1 MIGLTSGQ
9 TLVVTIVFAG
19 LIGVVI
25 WGLWAGEVDRS
36 RRTRD
41 ADDRRRLRAELDRQD
56 RNGPPR
62 WQR

>member
-1 MIGLTSGQ
+1 VIGLTPGQ
-9 TLVVTIVFAG
+9 TLVVLVVFAG
-19 LIGVVI
+19 LLVVVM
-25 WGLWAGEVDRS
+25 WGIWAGEVDRA

-41 ADDRRRLRAELDRQD
+41 RDDRRRLRAELERQE

>member
-9 TLVVTIVFAG
+9 TLVVTVVFAG
-19 LIGVVI
+19 LVLVMI
-25 WGLWAGEVDRS
+25 WGVWAGEVDR
-36 RRTRD
+36 RTRTRD
-41 ADDRRRLRAELDRQD
+41 HDDRRRLRAELERQE